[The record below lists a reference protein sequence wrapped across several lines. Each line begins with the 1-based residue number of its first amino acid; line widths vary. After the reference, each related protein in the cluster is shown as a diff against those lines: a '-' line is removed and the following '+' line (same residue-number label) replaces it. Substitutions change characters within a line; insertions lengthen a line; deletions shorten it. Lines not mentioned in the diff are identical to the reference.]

1 MARKVYFALDYEDL
15 TDLRARAVRNSW
27 VIQKGEA
34 AGFWDT
40 AEWEMARNQDDE
52 AIKRWIDNQLDGT
65 SVTAVLI
72 GTATS
77 ERKWVTYEIKKS
89 HEERKGL
96 LGVYLHN
103 IKDGDGNIVSK
114 GKNPFDN
121 LHFLGQS
128 GNKVQLSTIYPSYDW
143 VSAQGSNNLW
153 SWVEQ
158 AARKAGRYE

>member
-1 MARKVYFALDYEDL
+1 MMRKVYFALDYEDVK
-15 TDLRARAVRNSW
+15 DFRANAVRNSW

-34 AGFWDT
+34 AGFWD
-40 AEWEMARNQDDE
+40 AADWDMVKKQDDE
-52 AIKRWIDNQLDGT
+52 SIKRWIDSQLDGA

-72 GTATS
+72 GTGTF

-96 LGVYLHN
+96 FGIYLHN
-103 IKDGDGNIVSK
+103 IKDGDGKTISK

-121 LHFLGQS
+121 LHFFDLS
-128 GNKVQLSTIYPSYDW
+128 GRKVQLSTIYPSYDW
-143 VSAQGSNNLW
+143 VSANGSNNLW

-158 AARKAGRYE
+158 AARKAGR